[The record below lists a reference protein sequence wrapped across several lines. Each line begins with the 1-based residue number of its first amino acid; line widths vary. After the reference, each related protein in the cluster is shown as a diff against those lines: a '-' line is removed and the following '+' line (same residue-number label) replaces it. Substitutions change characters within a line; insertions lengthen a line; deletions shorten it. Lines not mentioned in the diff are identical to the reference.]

1 MKKSNQRFDYR
12 RFSEQLVDRGLV
24 DADAIHHV
32 LQQCHATGGLLT
44 EVLVQESLVSDWEVG
59 RVCCELLNLPYVPV
73 ERYSPS
79 PLALEG
85 LDAAFLRRF
94 CLVPLDRFG
103 GLLTVAMPGLVPSEV
118 LEGLRGEAA
127 RVLPFVG
134 SVVSN
139 RRWLNEH
146 LPDPNAGKSAAGLQS
161 LKPPLPHGQG
171 TWADIF
177 DAGEEA
183 VRLDLKDRRQ
193 P

>member
-1 MKKSNQRFDYR
+1 M
-12 RFSEQLVDRGLV
+12 
-24 DADAIHHV
+24 

-44 EVLVQESLVSDWEVG
+44 EVIVQESLVSDWEVG

-85 LDAAFLRRF
+85 LDAAFLRRY

-139 RRWLNEH
+139 RSWLKEH
-146 LPDPNAGKSAAGLQS
+146 LPDPNGAKSTARLESFQAPFPQ
-161 LKPPLPHGQG
+161 GQEA
-171 TWADIF
+171 WANIF

-183 VRLDLKDRRQ
+183 VRLDLRERRRPEEPDLSQ
-193 P
+193 KKPL